1 MPYQESEEEE
11 RNKHEEVTKEKVVMY
26 HLLIYGCS
34 FKFKLK
40 VCDEESIVN
49 APRIT
54 EHGSAVENYK
64 LTSGAFQGWQKT
76 CFFNLKQNLQFF
88 LF

>member
-1 MPYQESEEEE
+1 
-11 RNKHEEVTKEKVVMY
+11 
-26 HLLIYGCS
+26 
-34 FKFKLK
+34 
-40 VCDEESIVN
+40 VN

-76 CFFNLKQNLQFF
+76 CFFNLKQNIQF
-88 LF
+88 LRERGRARKRGHAEIVRSKERKQQERKRRG